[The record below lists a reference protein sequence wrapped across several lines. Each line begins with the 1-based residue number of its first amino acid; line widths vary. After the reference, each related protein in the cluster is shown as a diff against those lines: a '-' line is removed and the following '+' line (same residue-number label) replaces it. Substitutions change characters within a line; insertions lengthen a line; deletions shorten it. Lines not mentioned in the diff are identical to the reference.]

1 MSTLKDKMHFAKAG
15 EILNIEIVVQMPTED
30 IIHKNWICNYY
41 LNGNGLIQK
50 DIFGESAIQA
60 MNLAMQMIKLH
71 LMMLIDDGYLIC
83 EVDENEKAINIQT
96 KRNSIRNLN
105 AIYGLT
111 TLNDKTHTN
120 EHCLQAIERLMEA
133 IGTEKEQNA
142 DLNFLRQN
150 IADPKITDYIFHI
163 KMEMTAEQILEKGL
177 SYKPIV
183 L

>member
-1 MSTLKDKMHFAKAG
+1 MLSDKMNFTKAD
-15 EILNIEIVVQMPTED
+15 EILNIEIVVQMPTKD
-30 IIHKNWICNYY
+30 TTHKNWICNYF
-41 LNGNGLIQK
+41 LNGNGLIHK
-50 DIFGESAIQA
+50 DIFGESSIQA

-83 EVDENEKAINIQT
+83 EIDDNEKAISVQT

-105 AIYGLT
+105 VIYGLT

-133 IGTEKEQNA
+133 LGTEKEQDD
-142 DLNFLRQN
+142 DLNFLRQYL
-150 IADPKITDYIFHI
+150 ADPKISDYIFHS
-163 KMEMTAEQILEKGL
+163 KMEMTAEEILGKAL